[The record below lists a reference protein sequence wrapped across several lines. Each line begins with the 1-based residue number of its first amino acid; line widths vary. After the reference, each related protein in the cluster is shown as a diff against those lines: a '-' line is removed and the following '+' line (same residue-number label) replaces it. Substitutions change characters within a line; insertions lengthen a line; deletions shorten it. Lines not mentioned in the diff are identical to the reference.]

1 MMKFIR
7 WLGLGAILVGPLI
20 FMLFMFMLSAK
31 QGEAQFGGGVK
42 YLVCSSGCPYSSIQQ
57 AVIDMVRRF
66 LGSQRDRDI
75 RPLLIPIGPGTY
87 REELELGLELPS
99 DVRERLCYRTW
110 DTDYSPALILQGAG
124 AEQTILI
131 PTEASWD
138 AGCNTVVSDLTIT
151 VDRNKIPQGAKV
163 GLGIGGRGIT
173 LSHVRLAA
181 PYNEG
186 SFEVGL
192 GGENVKLI
200 QVSWCA
206 FKDGERCVE
215 EGLPVYTSIKISGE
229 ETVTLIESRLPDLE
243 VGAKRITAL
252 GNLIDKRYERR
263 DWKLVAA
270 EASLVH
276 NSTYRLLVG
285 AKENS
290 TGKFYLVDND
300 IGKLDKVHW
309 PTGSVKLFLWD
320 NRVGE
325 MGISSSDLVA
335 CERSWLGTN
344 YCP

>member
-1 MMKFIR
+1 
-7 WLGLGAILVGPLI
+7 
-20 FMLFMFMLSAK
+20 
-31 QGEAQFGGGVK
+31 
-42 YLVCSSGCPYSSIQQ
+42 
-57 AVIDMVRRF
+57 
-66 LGSQRDRDI
+66 
-75 RPLLIPIGPGTY
+75 
-87 REELELGLELPS
+87 
-99 DVRERLCYRTW
+99 
-110 DTDYSPALILQGAG
+110 
-124 AEQTILI
+124 LI
-131 PTEASWD
+131 PTLKYEYDDYFKQYKASWG
-138 AGCNTVVSDLTIT
+138 AGCNTVVSDLTVT

-181 PYNEG
+181 PYNEDEG

-263 DWKLVAA
+263 DWELVAA

-285 AKENS
+285 AEENS

-320 NRVGE
+320 NHVGE